1 MKAWQFRTYGQY
13 NEVLEWSERAL
24 PSPQIGQCLV
34 KTSAV
39 SLNFPDLLVCQGK
52 YQEKAPLPAV
62 PGMEGVGTVYQ
73 AGPDSKFKIGDRV
86 VGFCHGG
93 GTLSEYFI
101 SDDDSTWLV
110 PNHVTD
116 IQAAAL
122 SVTYGTS
129 YFGLFH
135 RGNLKAEETLLVLGG
150 AGGVGSAAIQLAKYA
165 GSKVIAAAGTEA
177 KLAICKKLGADHL
190 INYTN
195 EDMVSSVKNFTN
207 GAGADVI
214 YDPVGGKLFEKT
226 KRCAAWDSRLV
237 IIGFTAGSIPKM
249 ETNRVLLKNMSL
261 IGLAWGQ
268 YMKRRPKMVESC
280 QEKLYSLLREGF
292 IDPLIYDTL
301 PFSRAMQ
308 GLKMIE
314 QREVYGKVVLTI

>member
-1 MKAWQFRTYGQY
+1 MKAWQFQGYGPY
-13 NEVLEWSERAL
+13 DEVLEWSEREL
-24 PSPQIGQCLV
+24 PIPQKGQSLV

-62 PGMEGVGTVYQ
+62 PGMEGVGIVCQT
-73 AGPDSKFKIGDRV
+73 GPNSKFKIGDRV

-110 PNHVTD
+110 PNYVND

-122 SVTYGTS
+122 TVTYGTS

-135 RGNLKAEETLLVLGG
+135 RGNLKAGETLLVLGG
-150 AGGVGSAAIQLAKYA
+150 AGGVGSAAIQLGKYA
-165 GSKVIAAAGTEA
+165 GSKVIAAAGSEA
-177 KLAICKKLGADHL
+177 KLAICKKLGADNL

-195 EDMVSSVKNFTN
+195 NDIIKAVKDFTN

-214 YDPVGGKLFEKT
+214 YDPVGGDLFEKT

-237 IIGFTAGSIPKM
+237 IIGFTAGSIPKI

-268 YMKRRPKMVESC
+268 YMKRRPKMVENC
-280 QEKLYSLLREGF
+280 QEKLYSLLREGH
-292 IDPLIYDTL
+292 IDPLIFTTL
-301 PFSRAMQ
+301 PFSRAIE

-314 QREVYGKVVLTI
+314 RREVYGKVVLTI

>member
-1 MKAWQFRTYGQY
+1 MKAWQFQGYGPY
-13 NEVLEWSERAL
+13 DEVLEWSEREL
-24 PSPQIGQCLV
+24 PIPQKGQSLV

-62 PGMEGVGTVYQ
+62 PGMEGVGIVSQT
-73 AGPDSKFKIGDRV
+73 GPNSKFKIGDRV

-110 PNHVTD
+110 PNYVND

-122 SVTYGTS
+122 TVTYGTS

-150 AGGVGSAAIQLAKYA
+150 AGGVGSAAIQLGKYA
-165 GSKVIAAAGTEA
+165 GSKVIAAAGSEA
-177 KLAICKKLGADHL
+177 KLAICKKLGADNL

-195 EDMVSSVKNFTN
+195 NDMIKAVKDFTN

-214 YDPVGGKLFEKT
+214 YDPVGGDLFEKT

-268 YMKRRPKMVESC
+268 YMKRRPKMVETC
-280 QEKLYSLLREGF
+280 QEKLYSLLREGH
-292 IDPLIYDTL
+292 IDPLIFTTL
-301 PFSRAMQ
+301 PFSRAIE

-314 QREVYGKVVLTI
+314 RREVYGKVVLTI